1 MEVINYGPWV
11 YYIEGRPIFDEHK
24 VGKWMYF
31 FKDRERVAGL
41 CEKAVKEG
49 IVLEAK
55 HSDAEEGV
63 SCFYLECDDM
73 ETHKKVIQFFLDND
87 MIQKTKAGKLY
98 NISFKLDDQT
108 RAGEYG
114 DEFTSNIKL
123 EQFLDLVTGEWIA

>member
-1 MEVINYGPWV
+1 MKKVINSPWV
-11 YYIEGRPIFDEHK
+11 FYLDGNPEFDDHK

-31 FKDRERVAGL
+31 FNDRKRVAGL
-41 CEKAVKEG
+41 CEKAIEEG

-63 SCFYLECDDM
+63 ACFYLEFNDM
-73 ETHKKVIQFFLDND
+73 KTHKKVIQFFLDND
-87 MIQKTKAGKLY
+87 MIQKTKSGKLH

-114 DEFTSNIKL
+114 NEFVSVIKL
-123 EQFLDLVTGEWIA
+123 EHFLNLITGEWIV